1 MIRAPIYPR
10 PPAWVIASVL
20 ALAMYAGSAGAQS
33 EFGDPPDPLPPAPPS
48 ATADGTS
55 GATPAYAARNTA
67 ATRAA
72 LGDVIG
78 ALEADIAALDALL
91 AWQAEMARS
100 AARDPAATLRQ
111 RRAMERCLDSPLA
124 PVCDR
129 LTALFDPALPKD
141 ARDAGANSDGG
152 GTP

>member
-1 MIRAPIYPR
+1 MIRARIYPR
-10 PPAWVIASVL
+10 APAWGIASVL
-20 ALAMYAGSAGAQS
+20 AITLYAGSAGAQP
-33 EFGDPPDPLPPAPPS
+33 EFGDVPDPPPPAPPS

-55 GATPAYAARNTA
+55 GAAPADAAQNTA

-72 LGDVIG
+72 LGEVIG

-100 AARDPAATLRQ
+100 AARDPDATLRQ
-111 RRAMERCLDSPLA
+111 RRAMDRCLDSPLA

-129 LTALFDPALPKD
+129 LTALFDPALPQD
-141 ARDAGANSDGG
+141 ARDAGNSDGG